1 MASQGAAAV
10 AEHRLVIFSTQPQDL
25 TILTAVA
32 AAAGPAG
39 FVAAATEADA
49 IAAALAAE
57 TPSSGERLV
66 VIDTRL
72 PDAAADRVLTCL
84 RGASVSGRMIA
95 LVPYSAQADEES
107 IRAAGYDGFLATPLS
122 PSRVHH
128 LLTAATQA

>member
-10 AEHRLVIFSTQPQDL
+10 ADHRLVIFSTQPQDL

-32 AAAGPAG
+32 AAAGHAG

-84 RGASVSGRMIA
+84 RAASVSGRMIA
-95 LVPYSAQADEES
+95 LVPYSAQADEERV
-107 IRAAGYDGFLATPLS
+107 RAAGYDGFLATPLS

-128 LLTAATQA
+128 LLAAAMQT

>member
-1 MASQGAAAV
+1 M
-10 AEHRLVIFSTQPQDL
+10 IFSTQPQDL

-32 AAAGPAG
+32 AAAGHVG

-84 RGASVSGRMIA
+84 RGALVSGRMIA

>member
-32 AAAGPAG
+32 AAAGHAG
-39 FVAAATEADA
+39 FVAAATEVDA

-57 TPSSGERLV
+57 TLSSGERLV

-84 RGASVSGRMIA
+84 RGASVPGRMIA

-107 IRAAGYDGFLATPLS
+107 VRAAGYDGFLATPLS
-122 PSRVHH
+122 PSRVYH

>member
-1 MASQGAAAV
+1 MASQGVAAA
-10 AEHRLVIFSTQPQDL
+10 AEHRLGIFSTQPQDL

-32 AAAGPAG
+32 AAAGHAG
-39 FVAAATEADA
+39 FVAAATEVDA

-57 TPSSGERLV
+57 TLSSGERLV

-84 RGASVSGRMIA
+84 RGASVSGKMIA

-107 IRAAGYDGFLATPLS
+107 VRAAGYDGFLATPLS
-122 PSRVHH
+122 PSRIHH
-128 LLTAATQA
+128 LLTAATLA

>member
-1 MASQGAAAV
+1 MASQGVAAIAKYQ
-10 AEHRLVIFSTQPQDL
+10 LVIFSAQPQDL

-32 AAAGPAG
+32 AAAGQVG
-39 FVAAATEADA
+39 FIAAAKEADA

-57 TPSSGERLV
+57 TPSFDGRLV
-66 VIDTRL
+66 LIDTRL

-107 IRAAGYDGFLATPLS
+107 VRLAGYDGLLATPLS
-122 PSRVHH
+122 PSRVHR
-128 LLTAATQA
+128 LLTAGIEA

>member
-32 AAAGPAG
+32 AAAGHAG
-39 FVAAATEADA
+39 FVAPATEADA

-84 RGASVSGRMIA
+84 RAASVSGRMIA

-107 IRAAGYDGFLATPLS
+107 VRAAAYAGFLATPLS

-128 LLTAATQA
+128 LLTDATQA